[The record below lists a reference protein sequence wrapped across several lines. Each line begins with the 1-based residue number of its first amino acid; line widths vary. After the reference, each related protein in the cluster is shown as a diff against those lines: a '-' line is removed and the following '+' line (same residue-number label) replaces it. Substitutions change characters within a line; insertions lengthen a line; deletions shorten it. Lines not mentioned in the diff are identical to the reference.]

1 MSKSFGTMMS
11 GDDALKLL
19 DQIRTQI
26 DFRKQ
31 EKGFGELFD
40 RMRNRF
46 AYHIDQAEPVKP
58 VFHKGKRSLYDYWT
72 CKNCGCGITH
82 DVNQNYCWKCGHRIA
97 WDSPRCLTG
106 IHDSQ
111 N

>member
-1 MSKSFGTMMS
+1 MEDKMSKSFGTMMS

-31 EKGFGELFD
+31 EKGFDELFD

-46 AYHIDQAEPVKP
+46 AYHID
-58 VFHKGKRSLYDYWT
+58 
-72 CKNCGCGITH
+72 
-82 DVNQNYCWKCGHRIA
+82 
-97 WDSPRCLTG
+97 
-106 IHDSQ
+106 
-111 N
+111 